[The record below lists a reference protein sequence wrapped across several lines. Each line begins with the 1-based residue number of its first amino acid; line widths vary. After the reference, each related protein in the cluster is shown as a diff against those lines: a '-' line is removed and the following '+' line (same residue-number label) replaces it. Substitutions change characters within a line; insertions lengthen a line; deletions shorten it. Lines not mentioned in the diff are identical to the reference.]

1 MTKPKALLLGRID
14 HAQAS
19 WQALAD
25 LAELV
30 TPEAKNRQEFIEEC
44 QSGRLDGVLAI
55 CDRAPSSLAVTG
67 RFDEELI
74 RALPR
79 STVRVGWPVAL
90 TDSWYMQALGTIT
103 STFAACTARSILVSN
118 CPGVVDDATADTA
131 VFLILAALR
140 GFNNGIMAIRTGT
153 WTGRVPPPPLGHD
166 PQGKVL
172 GILGMG
178 GIGRNLKKKV
188 EVFGMRCIY
197 HNRTKLSPQ
206 LADGAEYVGFDEL
219 LARSDVL
226 SLNLPLNSQTRNII
240 STNEFAKM
248 KRGVVIVN
256 TARGGVLDEDALVE
270 ALDEGRVLSVG
281 LDVYQNEPN
290 IHSGL
295 LSNPHVC
302 LLPHM
307 GTSSVETKTKM
318 EEWNIGNVRAVLEVG
333 RLNNVVPE
341 QAHLVPFY
349 KYLNRSNSTDG
360 KQKRDGIFNKD

>member
-1 MTKPKALLLGRID
+1 MTKPKALLLGKLEF
-14 HAQAS
+14 AQTS
-19 WQALAD
+19 WKALSG

-44 QSGRLDGVLAI
+44 KSGTFDGIFAI
-55 CDRAPSSLAVTG
+55 CDRAPSSIAITG

-74 RALPR
+74 NALPQ
-79 STVRVGWPVAL
+79 SVKFLCHNGAGYDNIDT
-90 TDSWYMQALGTIT
+90 
-103 STFAACTARSILVSN
+103 AACTARSILVSN
-118 CPGVVDDATADTA
+118 CPEVVGDATADTA

-140 GFNNGIMAIRTGT
+140 GFNNGIMAIRNGT
-153 WTGRVPPPPLGHD
+153 WTGHVPPPPLGHD

-188 EVFGMRCIY
+188 EVLGMRCIY
-197 HNRTKLSPQ
+197 HSRTQLSPQ
-206 LADGAEYVGFDEL
+206 LEDGAEYVNFDEL

-226 SLNLPLNSQTRNII
+226 SLNLPLNTKTRNII
-240 STNEFAKM
+240 SKNEFAKM
-248 KRGVVIVN
+248 KKGIVIVN
-256 TARGGVLDEDALVE
+256 TARGGVLDEQALVE
-270 ALDEGRVLSVG
+270 ALHDGQVRSAG

-290 IHSGL
+290 IHPGL

-307 GTSSVETKTKM
+307 GTSTVETKTRM
-318 EEWNIGNVRAVLEVG
+318 EEWNIRNVRAVLEVG

-341 QAHLVPFY
+341 QTHL
-349 KYLNRSNSTDG
+349 
-360 KQKRDGIFNKD
+360 Q

>member
-30 TPEAKNRQEFIEEC
+30 TPEAKNRQEFIQEC
-44 QSGRLDGVLAI
+44 RSGRLDGVLAI

-74 RALPR
+74 RALPQ
-79 STVRVGWPVAL
+79 SVEFLCHNGAGY
-90 TDSWYMQALGTIT
+90 DNIDI
-103 STFAACTARSILVSN
+103 AACTARSILVSN
-118 CPGVVDDATADTA
+118 CPEVVDDATADTA

-197 HNRTKLSPQ
+197 HNRTKLNPQ

-248 KRGVVIVN
+248 KRGIVIVN

-290 IHSGL
+290 IHPGL

-333 RLNNVVPE
+333 RLNNVIPE
-341 QAHLVPFY
+341 QAHLV
-349 KYLNRSNSTDG
+349 
-360 KQKRDGIFNKD
+360 